1 MVAARTTSM
10 LRFFMWASFEHLQR
24 VRNCTKR
31 RRALQVEHISLYD
44 SVLEYM
50 PFKWSEWVFLS

>member
-1 MVAARTTSM
+1 M